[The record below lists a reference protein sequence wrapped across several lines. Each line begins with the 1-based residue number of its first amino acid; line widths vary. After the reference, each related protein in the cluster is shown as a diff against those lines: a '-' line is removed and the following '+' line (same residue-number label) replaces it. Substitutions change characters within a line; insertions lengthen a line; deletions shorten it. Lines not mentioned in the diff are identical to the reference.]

1 MKKVLVGLS
10 GGVDSTVTAL
20 LLQEQG
26 FEVEGVYMVMHNLE
40 HLNSANIKKA
50 QKIADYLGVK
60 LHIHDIQDTF
70 RDEVYSYFVNS
81 YKEGL
86 TPNPCVIC
94 NRKIKFG
101 KMIEFA
107 NSLGIEHIAT
117 GHYVRVKDGFIYKG
131 IDDSKDQSY
140 FLAEVK
146 KEVINRA
153 IFPLGEWL
161 KSDVKEYA
169 RKIEVL
175 KELATQSESSEICF
189 VEDSYIDILKEHTNT
204 DNQGI
209 VKDIE
214 GNEVGHHK
222 GFMHYTIGKRR
233 GFFVKG
239 AHDPHY
245 VVDIDAKNNTL
256 IVGKKDDLA
265 KKSII
270 ISNLNLFIDK
280 KDFNANIKVRY
291 RTSGIEGNIK
301 IDNNI
306 GLIELNEPAYGV
318 AKGQFAVFYDNDKLL
333 GGGEIIDILD

>member
-291 RTSGIEGNIK
+291 RTNGIEGNVK